1 MRGNCKSVAFAIIKI
16 GQNSLTGNEL
26 VLVPANRRIVLVKE
40 RKSSSSLSFV
50 TLVSTADA
58 INDVVVTSETSGPSL
73 DIQSI
78 FANDILSTQDIVN
91 GAILACALAIGY
103 SYLNGQSSTSSF
115 VSWPNQKQYDDD
127 DSLFIDPSVQG
138 NDNKI
143 FNADDWREMS
153 KKENYILYSTKIRRQ
168 FSGIKSVGNDI
179 DKREN
184 KMTLV
189 ALLLLFVPIFS
200 VEFFFA
206 LSRQFMCDM
215 GNESV
220 AIRLCSSV
228 SKMDMDL

>member
-1 MRGNCKSVAFAIIKI
+1 MAFAIIKI

-26 VLVPANRRIVLVKE
+26 VLVPANRRIVFVKE

-50 TLVSTADA
+50 TIVSTADA

>member
-58 INDVVVTSETSGPSL
+58 INNVVVTSETSGPSL

-153 KKENYILYSTKIRRQ
+153 KKENYILYSTKIRRRS
-168 FSGIKSVGNDI
+168 SGIKSMGYI

-184 KMTLV
+184 YLTLV

>member
-143 FNADDWREMS
+143 FNAEDWREMS
-153 KKENYILYSTKIRRQ
+153 KKENYILYNTNIRRRS
-168 FSGIKSVGNDI
+168 SGIKSMGYI

-184 KMTLV
+184 YLTLV
-189 ALLLLFVPIFS
+189 ALLLVFVPIFS
-200 VEFFFA
+200 AECFFA
-206 LSRQFMCDM
+206 LSRQFMCDL
-215 GNESV
+215 GNEGV

>member
-1 MRGNCKSVAFAIIKI
+1 VAFAIIKI

>member
-1 MRGNCKSVAFAIIKI
+1 MAFAIIKI

-58 INDVVVTSETSGPSL
+58 INNVVVTSETSGPSL

>member
-1 MRGNCKSVAFAIIKI
+1 MAFAIIKI

>member
-1 MRGNCKSVAFAIIKI
+1 MAFAIIKI

-58 INDVVVTSETSGPSL
+58 INNVVVTSETSGPSL

-138 NDNKI
+138 NDTKI

-206 LSRQFMCDM
+206 LSRQFMCGM
-215 GNESV
+215 GNEGV

-228 SKMDMDL
+228 TKMDMDL

>member
-1 MRGNCKSVAFAIIKI
+1 MAFAIIKI

-50 TLVSTADA
+50 TIVSTADA

-103 SYLNGQSSTSSF
+103 SYLNGQSSTSNF

-153 KKENYILYSTKIRRQ
+153 KKENYILYSTKIRRR
-168 FSGIKSVGNDI
+168 SGSSIKSVGNDI

-184 KMTLV
+184 NMTLV

-228 SKMDMDL
+228 SKMDLDL